1 MTHLRN
7 LRSEI
12 EGTLEHIL
20 AYENETAP
28 LRSLSAMFNADNRL
42 RLDLETYAIV
52 AMFDH
57 VLAAANLRLGPM
69 TNGRYSLAR
78 ENDGSDGRS
87 RRGLGISV
95 FDLYTGK
102 GRAPSTL
109 SGGETF
115 IAALALAL
123 ALALGLSDVV
133 ESVNGKVHLDTIFI
147 DEASATS
154 TRKVARGRWIRSYG
168 S

>member
-1 MTHLRN
+1 LTHLRN

-42 RLDLETYAIV
+42 RLDLETYAIG

-87 RRGLGISV
+87 RHGLGISV

-115 IAALALAL
+115 IAALAL
-123 ALALGLSDVV
+123 GLSDVV

-147 DEASATS
+147 DDASATS